1 MRLDLDKIKAA
12 INNTDY
18 SAYLIEKESG
28 VSRATISNIR
38 SGKQEFGRLEVNTL
52 IKLQKWL
59 EGNEHEKNEEKEN
72 SH

>member
-1 MRLDLDKIKAA
+1 MQLDLDKIKAA

-28 VSRATISNIR
+28 VSRANIR

>member
-18 SAYLIEKESG
+18 SAYLIEKESD

-38 SGKQEFGRLEVNTL
+38 NGKQDFGRLEVNTL

-59 EGNEHEKNEEKEN
+59 EGNQHEENKEKKN

>member
-1 MRLDLDKIKAA
+1 MQLDLDEIKVA
-12 INNTDY
+12 INNMNY

-38 SGKQEFGRLEVNTL
+38 SRKQEFGRLEVNTL

-59 EGNEHEKNEEKEN
+59 EGKKHEKNEEKED

>member
-1 MRLDLDKIKAA
+1 
-12 INNTDY
+12 
-18 SAYLIEKESG
+18 LIEKESG